1 MAEILSGFAST
12 AVNGEHLWLGIIY
25 TNMTHQLK
33 EQGLDFPLTSYKP
46 CPRSNKWKQTVL
58 NIITPLF
65 EAAKE
70 MWSIKETARREAFLR
85 EPTMEE
91 RIIQAK
97 RKRRRADIR
106 SWFTR
111 VSDKVGSIRKR
122 LTKGKAPSLPD
133 SRTPPIQQQTTR
145 WKNTVIQEYFRLNRD
160 HSRKMIQSISSK
172 PVFFPRSLL
181 VNLKD
186 TGDLDWLPIKQDES
200 EIEQTVMEGVNA
212 AADDTGDTATAA
224 AITSRS
230 NSIECFFKNTS
241 ATYISTHNH
250 INNNSINYINR
261 KEFERSKS
269 LSGRSGGKTRSND
282 RMRMRNGCKEGG
294 IPNRSDGS
302 CNKTSPRNSIL
313 DSMLGN
319 RVCSDS
325 SSSNVAE
332 DDASKRKGVG

>member
-1 MAEILSGFAST
+1 
-12 AVNGEHLWLGIIY
+12 
-25 TNMTHQLK
+25 MTHHLK

-46 CPRSNKWKQTVL
+46 CSRSNKWKQTVL
-58 NIITPLF
+58 NIITPLL

-160 HSRKMIQSISSK
+160 HSRKMIQSISTK
-172 PVFFPRSLL
+172 PVFFPRSLQ

-250 INNNSINYINR
+250 INNNSNNYINR
-261 KEFERSKS
+261 KELERSKS

-282 RMRMRNGCKEGG
+282 RMRRSNGCKEGG

-319 RVCSDS
+319 RVCRDS